1 MEIIGYAFLT
11 AIGLGVLW
19 AAAAVFMAVVGFL
32 LSVFTAVTVSAAA
45 FFTGRWL
52 WDLLSKDY
60 PEKDQADKT

>member
-1 MEIIGYAFLT
+1 MEIIVYAILT

-32 LSVFTAVTVSAAA
+32 LSVFTAVVAGMVT

-52 WDLLSKDY
+52 FGKLSKDY
-60 PEKDQADKT
+60 PEKDQADKI